1 MIIHVVNHKNLIN
14 FKLMHAQNATN
25 PRNAWALLEC
35 MHGHVKILKCKFQ
48 IMFLYDTWD
57 SWDYFKNDSSKKDFL
72 CYVAHLS
79 TCSLFF
85 FFFLDK
91 HGCLNFFEY
100 LTILSSVCSPLV
112 PLAPGYF
119 KEESHEGSP
128 KMLARGFKLIILC
141 KSSHVIMLPIY
152 PHV

>member
-1 MIIHVVNHKNLIN
+1 MLCCPFIHV
-14 FKLMHAQNATN
+14 
-25 PRNAWALLEC
+25 
-35 MHGHVKILKCKFQ
+35 
-48 IMFLYDTWD
+48 
-57 SWDYFKNDSSKKDFL
+57 
-72 CYVAHLS
+72 LS
-79 TCSLFF
+79 L

>member
-1 MIIHVVNHKNLIN
+1 MLCCPFIHV
-14 FKLMHAQNATN
+14 
-25 PRNAWALLEC
+25 
-35 MHGHVKILKCKFQ
+35 
-48 IMFLYDTWD
+48 
-57 SWDYFKNDSSKKDFL
+57 
-72 CYVAHLS
+72 LS
-79 TCSLFF
+79 FF

-119 KEESHEGSP
+119 KEESHEGNP